1 MIVQLDQN
9 IVLDLFLNRAP
20 WAADAATIWQAH
32 VDGRVRAA
40 IAAFTLPT
48 VFYIVRRHAGLA
60 TARAAVRACILTL
73 DIAPVDHSTLV
84 LAESLNGRDFEDG
97 RLTTSDVCHA
107 GSRPDL
113 GTTGAKRRNF
123 PTGPLPIRSPKPLI
137 NMTRLPPSPPRRNNP
152 AIESAPHFGGARAV
166 SRKFPP
172 RHRQGH
178 AAT

>member
-1 MIVQLDQN
+1 MTVQLDQN

-97 RLTTSDVCHA
+97 RANSEQPSDRFCLLLA
-107 GSRPDL
+107 IQLRPQFIF
-113 GTTGAKRRNF
+113 GRQTGADQENGGNLRNGSF
-123 PTGPLPIRSPKPLI
+123 P
-137 NMTRLPPSPPRRNNP
+137 
-152 AIESAPHFGGARAV
+152 
-166 SRKFPP
+166 
-172 RHRQGH
+172 
-178 AAT
+178 